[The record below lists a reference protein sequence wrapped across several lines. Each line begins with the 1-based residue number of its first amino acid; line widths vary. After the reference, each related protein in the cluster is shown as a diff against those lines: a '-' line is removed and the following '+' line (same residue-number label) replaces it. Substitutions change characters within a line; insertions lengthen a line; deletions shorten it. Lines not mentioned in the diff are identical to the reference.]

1 MSPGVLRKQ
10 AYLIWAE
17 KTITPATLWASLPLS
32 FSLLS
37 FLFLPKVIPEIERKR
52 LSQITS
58 SSLNFRDDSCFCCPK
73 KHYMKS
79 FLLSH
84 IIYELIAA
92 IKLIQEHAKTGK
104 ARREEQH
111 ITRTCVGYRGIHS
124 SSKIVKHA
132 AHRVSDSEPLRRVPQ
147 SWQQLV
153 RTRPFQ

>member
-1 MSPGVLRKQ
+1 M
-10 AYLIWAE
+10 
-17 KTITPATLWASLPLS
+17 LS
-32 FSLLS
+32 A
-37 FLFLPKVIPEIERKR
+37 PEESAMGIQ
-52 LSQITS
+52 LYTH
-58 SSLNFRDDSCFCCPK
+58 FCCPK

-79 FLLSH
+79 FLLAH

-132 AHRVSDSEPLRRVPQ
+132 AHRVSDSEPLRRVPLR
-147 SWQQLV
+147 WHQLV
-153 RTRPFQ
+153 RTLPFQQHHIATIPNH

>member
-1 MSPGVLRKQ
+1 M
-10 AYLIWAE
+10 
-17 KTITPATLWASLPLS
+17 LS
-32 FSLLS
+32 A
-37 FLFLPKVIPEIERKR
+37 PEESAMGIQ
-52 LSQITS
+52 LDTH
-58 SSLNFRDDSCFCCPK
+58 FCCPK

-79 FLLSH
+79 FLLAH

-132 AHRVSDSEPLRRVPQ
+132 AHRVSDSEPLRHVPQ

-153 RTRPFQ
+153 RTRHLPYDHIS